1 MVQVTPRGGAAAVE
15 VMYLHGGG
23 YVGPLGTHH
32 WWIIDHLV
40 SVTGAQVT
48 VPSYPLAPEH
58 RVDDAMPVL
67 ADLYGWWAG
76 QAGDS
81 RLALA
86 GDSAGGGLALV
97 LAMRARDEGWATL
110 DRLLLLAPWV
120 DVTMTNPRAWALE
133 HRDPILRCV
142 GAIDD
147 GRAWAGS
154 RSPTDPWVSPLNGVL
169 DGLPATLVVQ
179 GGCDVLAPDALVLVE
194 RMRRAGVHVSLRF
207 EPGGFH
213 VYPVAV
219 RTPEARAAFVQIAE
233 FLA

>member
-1 MVQVTPRGGAAAVE
+1 VAQVAPRRGAVVD

-23 YVGPLGTHH
+23 YVGPLGLHH
-32 WWIIDHLV
+32 WWIIDQLV
-40 SVTGAQVT
+40 SRTGARVT

-58 RVDDAMPVL
+58 DVDDAMPVL
-67 ADLYGWWAG
+67 AELYGWWAR
-76 QAGDS
+76 QAGEC

-86 GDSAGGGLALV
+86 GDSAGGGLALA
-97 LAMRARDEGWATL
+97 LTMRARDEGWPSL

-133 HRDPILRCV
+133 YRDPILRCV

-154 RSPTDPWVSPLNGVL
+154 RSTTDPWVSPINGQL
-169 DGLPATLVVQ
+169 QGLPATLVVQ
-179 GGCDVLAPDALVLVE
+179 GGCDVLAPDALELVE
-194 RMRRAGVHVSLRF
+194 RMRRAGVEVALRY

-219 RTPEARAAFVQIAE
+219 RTPEARAAFAQIAE
-233 FLA
+233 FWA